1 MTGNFQVN
9 IKISTAFATK
19 GGSSCKKILFAIT
32 ALFFLASIAYADNGI
47 ISVRSSHEVKATA
60 DRLENALKQKAMTVF
75 ARIDHAAGAQKV
87 GQNLRATELIV
98 FGNPKVGTPL
108 MQCRQTTAIDLP
120 QKALIWEDEEGQV
133 WFSYNNPNYL
143 VERHGITGC
152 SEVVKKIEKALS
164 NFAKAATMP

>member
-1 MTGNFQVN
+1 MRKLFCIILGLL
-9 IKISTAFATK
+9 
-19 GGSSCKKILFAIT
+19 LFAST
-32 ALFFLASIAYADNGI
+32 GHADSGL
-47 ISVRSSHEVKATA
+47 ISLKSSHDVKTTA
-60 DRLENALKQKAMTVF
+60 DRLENTLKQKGMTVF
-75 ARIDHAAGAQKV
+75 IRINHTAGAQKV
-87 GQNLRATELIV
+87 GQKLRPTELIV

-133 WFSYNNPNYL
+133 WLSYNNPSYL

-152 SEVVKKIEKALS
+152 AEVVKKIEKALS